1 MGSIWHDWGAKSVSG
16 ISVRWGK
23 QVKGVDGLLREA
35 EDLGLKEGIAHN
47 RSENTRLNS
56 FDKLIFF
63 EHQQWAGYLYLHYFI
78 SYFPLY
84 MSDYLHFV
92 IEKDLWGN

>member
-1 MGSIWHDWGAKSVSG
+1 MSG

-63 EHQQWAGYLYLHYFI
+63 EHQQ
-78 SYFPLY
+78 
-84 MSDYLHFV
+84 
-92 IEKDLWGN
+92 

>member
-1 MGSIWHDWGAKSVSG
+1 MSG

-56 FDKLIFF
+56 FDKLIFS
-63 EHQQWAGYLYLHYFI
+63 EHQQ
-78 SYFPLY
+78 
-84 MSDYLHFV
+84 
-92 IEKDLWGN
+92 